1 MITAMGDFDWR
12 GNVFRKATCFVLV
25 AITALLLGEGPA
37 YAKGGDPSKIGDKL
51 YDIVSP
57 NVKSFWKI
65 ALIVGVLVTIFGKIK
80 PGLIVAFYVCIVLSG
95 AVIFNPGGVGDMAT
109 NIGNKLF

>member
-1 MITAMGDFDWR
+1 MLRNA
-12 GNVFRKATCFVLV
+12 ALAALV
-25 AITALLLGEGPA
+25 AVFNLLTSATTALA
-37 YAKGGDPSKIGDKL
+37 AGGDPSKIGKHL
-51 YDIVSP
+51 EDIVTP

-65 ALIVGVLVTIFGKIK
+65 ALLVGVLVTIFGKIK

-95 AVIFNPGGVGDMAT
+95 AVIYNPGGFGDMAQ

>member
-65 ALIVGVLVTIFGKIK
+65 K